1 MTILVTGGSGFIG
14 SNFIIQWLGNSSE
27 KIINLDKIT
36 YAAQLDNLSK
46 IKNHTS
52 YEFVKGD
59 IGDKTLIN
67 NILEEKKPR
76 AIINFAAETHVD
88 RSIVNPEE

>member
-1 MTILVTGGSGFIG
+1 MFGELKET
-14 SNFIIQWLGNSSE
+14 
-27 KIINLDKIT
+27 IINLDKIT

-52 YEFVKGD
+52 YEYCFE

-67 NILEEKKPR
+67 NILEEK
-76 AIINFAAETHVD
+76 I
-88 RSIVNPEE
+88 